1 MTVYIHSW
9 QDVGL
14 DDFVRCDHFINNDEV
29 DVFVDYANSDDADDF
44 ANYNDID
51 DSTDMMT
58 LMTMLPTSIQAS
70 SDLPIFS

>member
-1 MTVYIHSW
+1 M
-9 QDVGL
+9 
-14 DDFVRCDHFINNDEV
+14 

-51 DSTDMMT
+51 DSTDTMT